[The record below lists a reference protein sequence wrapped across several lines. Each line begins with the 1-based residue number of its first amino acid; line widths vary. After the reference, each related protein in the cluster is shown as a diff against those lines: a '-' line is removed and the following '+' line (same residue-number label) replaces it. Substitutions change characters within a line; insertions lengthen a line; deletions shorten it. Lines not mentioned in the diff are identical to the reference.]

1 VAQPIEKIST
11 FASAFEMSPRLTP
24 LSWKGYPPPR
34 KKDSAR
40 HIPVSGVYRNI
51 ASKTGFSHVPQ
62 GERRCEV
69 VENIISNAK
78 NEEGTLVF
86 CMYIVRNGKRIYRK
100 NGRQFC
106 FRVK

>member
-1 VAQPIEKIST
+1 MCVAQPIEKISI

-78 NEEGTLVF
+78 NEEGTLYSV
-86 CMYIVRNGKRIYRK
+86 CTLYVT
-100 NGRQFC
+100 
-106 FRVK
+106 VKEFTARMEDHFALG